1 MILST
6 LTRIAAVILAF
17 ALAALTAIIVLFA
30 IGTYWAA
37 GEIATHSDGQLV
49 PPGAPEEFVLRG
61 VGFIAFV
68 ATVAPTL
75 TLLPGL
81 AVVIL
86 GEVARL
92 RAALYYI
99 VAGGLSMI
107 VLPVLSMP
115 PEVPLGTLPSAQY
128 IGIYATA
135 GFAAGLVYWLI
146 AGRNA

>member
-37 GEIATHSDGQLV
+37 GEIAAHSDGQLA
-49 PPGAPEEFVLRG
+49 PPGGPEEFFVRG

-68 ATVAPTL
+68 GTVAPTL
-75 TLLPGL
+75 TVLPGL
-81 AVVIL
+81 AAAIL

-92 RAALYYI
+92 RSALYYI
-99 VAGGLSMI
+99 VAGGVSMI
-107 VLPVLSMP
+107 VLPVLAMP

-135 GFAAGLVYWLI
+135 GFAAGLVYWLV